1 MKETD
6 LNKIMEDYAEQHG
19 WTAEDRAKCLRFL
32 QKNPDVSVYR
42 LLEYIDCLEN
52 YNLEGNRLRIKPKY
66 PEVIVDLQFKITF
79 T

>member
-6 LNKIMEDYAEQHG
+6 LNKIMEDYAERHG

-32 QKNPDVSVYR
+32 QKNSDVSAYYF
-42 LLEYIDCLEN
+42 LEYIDYLEN
-52 YNLEGNRLRIKPKY
+52 YNSEGKRKPKY
-66 PEVIVDLQFKITF
+66 TEVIVDLQFKITF